1 MFLRIDIT
9 KYKLPDKPG
18 VYYFLGSS
26 KLGKTTKDARGVL
39 YIGKATS
46 LKDRVRSYFNGDLG
60 ETRGPK
66 IEQMLLQAA
75 DLKWQETDSVLEA
88 LILEAELIKK
98 HQPPYNT
105 REKDDKSYW
114 YVVITKE
121 DYPRVLMRRGRE
133 LEKDLSRKYEIE
145 KTFGPFPF
153 SSELKAALKI
163 VRRIFPY
170 RDTCLLYSEKN
181 KGLKVP
187 GLRGCFN
194 SQIGLCPGVCTGAID
209 KKTYRQI
216 IKNLGLFFE
225 GKKEQVV
232 KNLEKEM
239 KMAVKAQNF
248 EEAARWRDQIFAL
261 KHIQDVSL
269 LKNVE
274 SEKFLFEEDGAG
286 APDNQKKEIIGN
298 FRLEAYDVAHL
309 AGASTVGAMAVW
321 EGRELNKSE
330 YRLFKLRGRS
340 ANKSDDTGNLAEI
353 LRRRFT
359 HREWRLPDL
368 VVVDGGQAQFN
379 AAQKT
384 LNQLNLSLPLVAVVK
399 DEKHRPREILGEKT
413 MAKNHRRKIL
423 AVNAD
428 VHRFVLAYHRKI
440 LRQMLK

>member
-133 LEKDLSRKYEIE
+133 LEKDLPRKYEIE

-239 KMAVKAQNF
+239 KIAVKAQNF

-269 LKNVE
+269 LKNTKTE
-274 SEKFLFEEDGAG
+274 NFLFEAG
-286 APDNQKKEIIGN
+286 AELVNRRNGKEKTV

-309 AGASTVGAMAVW
+309 AGAGTVGAMAVW